1 MMEYPKRKVNLKATR
16 KGTSSHRSPELSHQ
30 QQVHRSKHP
39 LGVSDTSCAGAH
51 STSYCGIQS
60 PRYVLG
66 GLAAMLGD
74 GELARTSIVVVT
86 VMESPLARGGVG

>member
-30 QQVHRSKHP
+30 QQVQRPKHP
-39 LGVSDTSCAGAH
+39 LGVSAH